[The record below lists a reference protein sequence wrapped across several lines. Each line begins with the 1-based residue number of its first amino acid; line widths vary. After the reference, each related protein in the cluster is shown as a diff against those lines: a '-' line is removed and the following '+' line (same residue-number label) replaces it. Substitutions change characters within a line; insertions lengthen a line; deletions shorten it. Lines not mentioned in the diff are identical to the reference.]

1 MLHPALI
8 VPDGTTTQGGV
19 ADLCPEILP
28 SHGISQRLME
38 TPGIGR
44 VYERGVRPLLTA
56 AVRGPRYADEDAWL
70 DRWMAPIEGPL
81 LDLACGTGRYSR
93 WLARRFGAERV
104 IGADLSW
111 PMLRRAAAE
120 TPGVCFVR
128 ASAQALPL
136 PDNTLGGA
144 CCMGALHLFP
154 DPVGALA
161 ELGRALRPGAP
172 LVVLTAARPDAAT
185 APLLHAVGR
194 AIRLRF
200 LPQDDID
207 AGLARGNLILSG
219 SQSHGAMR
227 LLAATR
233 AVV

>member
-1 MLHPALI
+1 MPHPLLI
-8 VPDGTTTQGGV
+8 VPPDASSRGGV
-19 ADLCPEILP
+19 PDLCPEVPP

-38 TPGIGR
+38 APGIGR
-44 VYERGVRPLLTA
+44 IYERGVRPLLTA
-56 AVRGPRYADEDAWL
+56 AVRGPRYADEDAWMA
-70 DRWMAPIEGPL
+70 RWMRPVDGPL

-93 WLARRFGAERV
+93 WLARRFGPERV

-111 PMLRRAAAE
+111 PMLQRAAEEA
-120 TPGVCFVR
+120 PGVSFVR

-136 PDNTLGGA
+136 PDARLGGA

-154 DPVGALA
+154 DPPGALA

-172 LVVLTAARPDAAT
+172 LVILTAARPDAAT
-185 APLLHAVGR
+185 APLLHAIGR

-200 LPQDDID
+200 LPQEDID
-207 AGLARGNLILSG
+207 AGLQRGKLTLQS
-219 SQSHGAMR
+219 SQDHGAMR

-233 AVV
+233 SA